1 MLWSVLSPLNGS
13 EMLRTCPV
21 KDHEGNLIKAFQ
33 WEGAQLCG
41 WAEVGQGPCLGAR
54 HKSGKG
60 AVSPPGGAFP
70 ALKGNAAG
78 VTDGMDVKTKMK
90 RPHESE
96 TLKRPRRIVGCPRKE
111 DRSPS
116 LQLTHSGV
124 PGPAGRPA
132 EASHASSLCRSE
144 LWLEVPATL

>member
-1 MLWSVLSPLNGS
+1 MLWSVLSPLNGR

-21 KDHEGNLIKAFQ
+21 KDHEGNLIK
-33 WEGAQLCG
+33 EAQEEKDSTRC

-78 VTDGMDVKTKMK
+78 VTDGIDIKV
-90 RPHESE
+90 R
-96 TLKRPRRIVGCPRKE
+96 
-111 DRSPS
+111 
-116 LQLTHSGV
+116 
-124 PGPAGRPA
+124 
-132 EASHASSLCRSE
+132 
-144 LWLEVPATL
+144 